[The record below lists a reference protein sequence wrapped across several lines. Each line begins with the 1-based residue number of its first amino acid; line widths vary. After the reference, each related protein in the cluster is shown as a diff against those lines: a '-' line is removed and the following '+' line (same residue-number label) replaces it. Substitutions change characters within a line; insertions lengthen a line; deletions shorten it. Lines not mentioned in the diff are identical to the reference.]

1 MSLVVVEVVG
11 VSGLVV
17 GDSWL
22 RSSPALLSPLACVG
36 GVEQP
41 GKLSLSLQSPP
52 YNQCRPARS
61 SLLCQSDTSFASNP
75 PITHCIT

>member
-52 YNQCRPARS
+52 YNPVQA
-61 SLLCQSDTSFASNP
+61 CQVFIIMSV
-75 PITHCIT
+75 

>member
-41 GKLSLSLQSPP
+41 GKLSLSPVSTLQSV
-52 YNQCRPARS
+52 QA
-61 SLLCQSDTSFASNP
+61 CQVFIIMSV
-75 PITHCIT
+75 